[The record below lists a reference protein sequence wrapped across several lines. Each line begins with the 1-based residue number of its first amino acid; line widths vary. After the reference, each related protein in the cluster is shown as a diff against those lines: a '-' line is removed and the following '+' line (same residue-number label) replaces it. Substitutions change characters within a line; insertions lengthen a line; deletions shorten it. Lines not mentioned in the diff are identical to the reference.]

1 MQKTIPCLRLK
12 WEKFLTKTARKATPF
27 GVVHK
32 CTYIAPLDGIWRHIS
47 HKHLLAI
54 WIVEVLI
61 DAWLRMTITPFCFLF
76 YRHILNREDVTN
88 SLIMIQPI
96 LYSYSFHGPPEVCSQ
111 LFVVYD
117 QTTITLLI
125 ETVKFRRHSVD
136 KTGSWYCLRSILLVV
151 PPKLRL
157 KSSNSSLF
165 RQSLGNYTSQ
175 LCRVP
180 DCMRKNLIIVLHLH
194 VHWCS
199 LLARNFM

>member
-1 MQKTIPCLRLK
+1 MYLYSPPWWDLK
-12 WEKFLTKTARKATPF
+12 AYFAWTPPRNLDRG
-27 GVVHK
+27 GVDRCMAQNDHN
-32 CTYIAPLDGIWRHIS
+32 
-47 HKHLLAI
+47 
-54 WIVEVLI
+54 
-61 DAWLRMTITPFCFLF
+61 TPFCFLF

-125 ETVKFRRHSVD
+125 DTVKFRRHSVD